1 MEFTNYLNSLESISI
16 GIKEKLVQ
24 LVAPIAPHLSE
35 ELWEYLGHSDSIFLE
50 SWPKYN
56 EKMIIED
63 SMNIVVQ
70 VNGRV
75 RANKDFSKD
84 SSKDHIIDTCKK
96 IDNVQKYIHTGTLI
110 KEIYISERLVNFVV
124 KIN

>member
-1 MEFTNYLNSLESISI
+1 MS
-16 GIKEKLVQ
+16 
-24 LVAPIAPHLSE
+24 PHLIITDE
-35 ELWEYLGHSDSIFLE
+35 EYLGHSDSIFTE
-50 SWPKYN
+50 SWPKYD

-70 VNGRV
+70 VNGKV
-75 RANKDFSKD
+75 RANKDFLKD
-84 SSKDHIIDTCKK
+84 SSKDHIIDTCKN